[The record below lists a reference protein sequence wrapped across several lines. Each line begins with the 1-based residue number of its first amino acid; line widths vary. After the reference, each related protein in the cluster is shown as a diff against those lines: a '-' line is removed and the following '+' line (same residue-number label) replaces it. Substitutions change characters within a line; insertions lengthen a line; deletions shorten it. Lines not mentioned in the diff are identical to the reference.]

1 MFVIGFFPFL
11 GTILTSVLQ
20 PVLFGGLCLAAHNAK
35 NGTAPAIGD
44 LFLALKNPAIR
55 TPTLI
60 LGAISLGVSLVTSL
74 IMGGSIFG
82 GVALMQSASPTMI
95 GAGVGVMGLLGL
107 MVYAAGVAALM
118 YAVPLV
124 VISRIEPIEAIK
136 LSFLGT
142 IKNAVPLLIFGVLEV
157 IILVLG
163 AMVFMVGL
171 IIALPI
177 ASLAHYSSFA
187 EIFDSTK

>member
-1 MFVIGFFPFL
+1 
-11 GTILTSVLQ
+11 
-20 PVLFGGLCLAAHNAK
+20 
-35 NGTAPAIGD
+35 
-44 LFLALKNPAIR
+44 
-55 TPTLI
+55 
-60 LGAISLGVSLVTSL
+60 
-74 IMGGSIFG
+74 
-82 GVALMQSASPTMI
+82 
-95 GAGVGVMGLLGL
+95 MGLLGL
-107 MVYAAGVAALM
+107 MVYAAGVAAIM